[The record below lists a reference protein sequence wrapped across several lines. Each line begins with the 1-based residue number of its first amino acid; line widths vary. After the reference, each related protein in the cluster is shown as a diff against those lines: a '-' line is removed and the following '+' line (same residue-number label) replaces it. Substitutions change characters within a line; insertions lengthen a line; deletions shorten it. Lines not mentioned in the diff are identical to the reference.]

1 MDYRF
6 GVLKKAKVLS
16 LDSALES
23 CALKGDER
31 SKAFLYK
38 KYYGY
43 VAAVVKRYVKNDFDL
58 EELVNESFVKAF
70 SSLDKFDR
78 TVEGDALDKSFRYW
92 IARIASN
99 KSIDLLRT
107 KKEVLRLDDIGEHE
121 VAPVVVTVQDHL
133 YAEDIMKLLDRLP
146 EIQRLIFNMYE
157 IEGYSHE
164 EIAREL
170 HIPDSTS
177 RTYLTRAKQ
186 KLRKYYVET
195 FAQKMPK

>member
-1 MDYRF
+1 M
-6 GVLKKAKVLS
+6 
-16 LDSALES
+16 
-23 CALKGDER
+23 
-31 SKAFLYK
+31 YK